1 LTAKANR
8 TTGDDGDAA
17 LEIEQAHAAY
27 VVSHG
32 ARRFLTPNNMQVYII
47 C

>member
-17 LEIEQAHAAY
+17 FEIEQVHA
-27 VVSHG
+27 
-32 ARRFLTPNNMQVYII
+32 P
-47 C
+47 